1 MIVNCGV
8 VGADLEKLLDAGTVM
23 GTEVMVEVHSLNE
36 LEFAL
41 SRGAMLFLV
50 NMWDRITGKL
60 FSDQVLHQRFFFMSS
75 FPNLEILWKAK
86 MMATMMPLNACAAVA
101 GDIHTM
107 RQVAHYRYIS

>member
-1 MIVNCGV
+1 MIVTCGV

-60 FSDQVLHQRFFFMSS
+60 FSDQVLHQSFFFMSS
-75 FPNLEILWKAK
+75 FPNLEIGGRK
-86 MMATMMPLNACAAVA
+86 
-101 GDIHTM
+101 
-107 RQVAHYRYIS
+107 